1 MLRAADGSQQVGDKR
16 LTKNNR
22 RGNAVSE
29 QKSNVL
35 VLPGYQGSGA
45 GHWQTRWEA
54 LDPALGLAFNRVQ
67 MPDWDHPV
75 RDGWCRTLGA
85 AVAAADAPVLFA
97 AHSLGCLTTAFWASQ
112 YASAAQLAKV
122 VGALLVGVPDPS
134 EAHFPRDASGF
145 APVPLV
151 RLPFASIVV
160 ASSDDPYGGVPFSQ
174 ACANAWGSR
183 WIGVGARGHIN
194 ADSGLGDWGEG
205 RSWLASLCAP
215 A

>member
-1 MLRAADGSQQVGDKR
+1 V
-16 LTKNNR
+16 
-22 RGNAVSE
+22 GNAVSE
-29 QKSNVL
+29 QKLNVL

-54 LDPALGLAFNRVQ
+54 LDPGLDRAGGLVFNRVP

-75 RDGWCRTLGA
+75 RDAWCRTLDA

-112 YASAAQLAKV
+112 YASAAHLAKV
-122 VGALLVGVPDPS
+122 AGALLVAVPDPS

-145 APVPLV
+145 APVPLA

-160 ASSDDPYGGVPFSQ
+160 ASSDDPYGSVPFSQ
-174 ACANAWGSR
+174 VCANAWGSR
-183 WIGVGARGHIN
+183 WIGIGARGHIN
-194 ADSGLGDWGEG
+194 ADSGLGDWDEG
-205 RSWLASLCAP
+205 RQWLTSLCAP
-215 A
+215 G